1 MIDSIKTIENSQ
13 SIVFYGFKIV
23 VFPRVY
29 YPSDD
34 SYMIADFL
42 YSLNNE
48 YEYGLDIGCG
58 CGILTLMLTR
68 ICKHVIAI
76 DVSSL
81 ATKNTFYNVKLNGL
95 QQKVSVIRGDLI
107 TSIKF
112 KPIFDIITFNP
123 PYLPMN
129 DFDKYVYEE
138 ELRMWCGG
146 FNGRLLVDRFLDTFK
161 NILKPSGE
169 VLLLQ
174 SSLSDHKKTIDKL
187 TNMGFKIS
195 IISEKSFFYEKLYLF
210 KVTLA

>member
-1 MIDSIKTIENSQ
+1 MS
-13 SIVFYGFKIV
+13 YGFNIT
-23 VFPRVY
+23 VFPKVY
-29 YPSDD
+29 FPSDD

-48 YEYGLDIGCG
+48 YEYGLDVGCG

-68 ICKHVIAI
+68 ICEYVIAI
-76 DVSSL
+76 DISNL
-81 ATKNTFYNVKLNGL
+81 ATRNTLYNVKINDL

-107 TSIKF
+107 TSIKL

-129 DFDKYVYEE
+129 DLDKYVCEE
-138 ELRMWCGG
+138 ELRTWCGG
-146 FNGRLLVDRFLDTFK
+146 FNGRLLLDRFLDVFK

-174 SSLSDHKKTIDKL
+174 SSLSDYKKTIDKL
-187 TNMGFKIS
+187 INMGFEIS

-210 KVTLA
+210 RVSIA